1 MNLLIF
7 HSMGDLDVKGIL
19 YSTIDKIGKKNIQI
33 NINKDILSSKLCIKE
48 ILKES
53 VQTMMQD
60 ENYNKINKEGE
71 NIFAVLCEALT
82 HFLLTVKSIPSQRK
96 ISIKENEIDIII
108 PDLKTLNIQ
117 SNDVLIIKFAKT
129 GNVSQYLEPIIS
141 NIQPIKQNI
150 WVVSDLPLAS
160 ETQNYILFENEIK
173 LNANEIIDDFNES
186 TNYHSFVNIIADIE
200 DFLKKHNN
208 KNLRFVHF

>member
-1 MNLLIF
+1 MLKEFCILLLIK
-7 HSMGDLDVKGIL
+7 SE
-19 YSTIDKIGKKNIQI
+19 KKNIQI

-53 VQTMMQD
+53 IQTIIQD

-71 NIFAVLCEALT
+71 NIFVVLCEALT
-82 HFLLTVKSIPSQRK
+82 HFILAVKSIPSQRK

-108 PDLKTLNIQ
+108 PDQKTLNNN

-129 GNVSQYLEPIIS
+129 GNISQSLEPIIR

-150 WVVSDLPLAS
+150 WIVSDLPLAS
-160 ETQNYILFENEIK
+160 ETRNYIIFENEIK
-173 LNANEIIDDFNES
+173 LNANDIIGDFNES
-186 TNYHSFVNIIADIE
+186 TNYHSFVDIIADIE

>member
-1 MNLLIF
+1 
-7 HSMGDLDVKGIL
+7 MGDLDVKGIL

-33 NINKDILSSKLCIKE
+33 NINKDNLSSKLCIKK

-71 NIFAVLCEALT
+71 NIFVVLCEALT
-82 HFLLTVKSIPSQRK
+82 HFILTVKSIPSQRK
-96 ISIKENEIDIII
+96 ISIKESEIDIII
-108 PDLKTLNIQ
+108 PDQKTLNIH

-129 GNVSQYLEPIIS
+129 GNVSQYLEQIIS
-141 NIQPIKQNI
+141 NIQPMKQNI
-150 WVVSDLPLAS
+150 WVVSDLPLDS
-160 ETQNYILFENEIK
+160 ENKNYVLFENEIK
-173 LNANEIIDDFNES
+173 LNANEIIDNFNES
-186 TNYHSFVNIIADIE
+186 TNYNSVVDIIADIE

>member
-33 NINKDILSSKLCIKE
+33 NINKDVLSSKLCIKE

-53 VQTMMQD
+53 IQTMMQD
-60 ENYNKINKEGE
+60 KNYNKINKEGE
-71 NIFAVLCEALT
+71 NVFVVLCEALT
-82 HFLLTVKSIPSQRK
+82 HFILTVKSIPSQRK
-96 ISIKENEIDIII
+96 ISIKETEIDIII
-108 PDLKTLNIQ
+108 PDQKTLNIN
-117 SNDVLIIKFAKT
+117 SNEVLIIKFAKT
-129 GNVSQYLEPIIS
+129 GNVSQYYELIIN
-141 NIQPIKQNI
+141 NIQPMKQNI

-160 ETQNYILFENEIK
+160 ETQNYVLFENEIK
-173 LNANEIIDDFNES
+173 LNTNEIIDDFNES
-186 TNYHSFVNIIADIE
+186 TNYHSFVDIIADIE
-200 DFLKKHNN
+200 DFLKNHNN